1 MVLNPDKCHFMTLD
15 FQDQNLVI
23 RKSAEEKI
31 LGMIIDNKL
40 NFKSHHKHLDSCKSK
55 VKCPLQNFKLYGLR

>member
-40 NFKSHHKHLDSCKSK
+40 NFKSHHKHLDSCK
-55 VKCPLQNFKLYGLR
+55 